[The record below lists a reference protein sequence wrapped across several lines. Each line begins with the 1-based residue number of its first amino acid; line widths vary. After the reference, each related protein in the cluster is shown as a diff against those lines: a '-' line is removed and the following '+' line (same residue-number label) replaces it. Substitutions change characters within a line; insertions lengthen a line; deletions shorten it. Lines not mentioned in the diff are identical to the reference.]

1 MMKKVVTF
9 FIITFSGVMLIDTD
23 VETANVSVVERAN
36 EEAFS
41 NEIILSDDHNSF
53 EEVEIVNIEDRIEK
67 IEIKIYES
75 DDLSSAIANDLS
87 KTILSL
93 KESSGVE
100 VDTLDKLSNAER
112 AYIIL
117 KNIEPEDFYQLSY
130 QDKDILMEE
139 FGGRAV
145 LSEYYY
151 KNEVL
156 GENYDLPN
164 PNQIRQLRSL
174 AQSQIIDEGDS
185 TMMVYEGN
193 N

>member
-1 MMKKVVTF
+1 MKKVVIF

-36 EEAFS
+36 EEAFL

>member
-1 MMKKVVTF
+1 MMKKVVIF

-93 KESSGVE
+93 KESSGIE

-117 KNIEPEDFYQLSY
+117 KNIGPEDFYQLSY

-151 KNEVL
+151 KHEVL

-174 AQSQIIDEGDS
+174 AQSKIIDEGDS